1 MEQETL
7 SSMMHEKRVFYP
19 PEELSKKAHI
29 KSLEEYKK
37 IYQKSLDDPE
47 TFWGEAAEQLDWY
60 EKWDKVLI
68 EDFAA
73 GKHEWFVGG
82 KLNVSYNCLD
92 RNVKTCCVSSHLNPR
107 RCTTCSSWTETCAW

>member
-1 MEQETL
+1 
-7 SSMMHEKRVFYP
+7 MMHEKRVFYP

-82 KLNVSYNCLD
+82 
-92 RNVKTCCVSSHLNPR
+92 
-107 RCTTCSSWTETCAW
+107 